1 MSNTIFTRGK
11 LNEVFFKYGVW
22 SNQNK
27 RHRFVHAP
35 FDRVEI
41 DGETYL
47 NTRSIAAANGSS
59 GALIPY
65 IATVDAGDNEDCV
78 SERDFFFTE
87 LNPVTMEEC
96 QMGDWVGRGED
107 WVGVHQFR
115 FI

>member
-41 DGETYL
+41 DGAMFL
-47 NTRSIAAANGSS
+47 NTRYIAAGS
-59 GALIPY
+59 GLNVAIPE
-65 IATVDAGDNEDCV
+65 IATVDAENGEDIV
-78 SERDFFFTE
+78 SSRDLFFTE
-87 LNPVTMEEC
+87 LNPITMEAQ
-96 QMGDWVGRGED
+96 QMGDFAGRGED
-107 WVGVHQFR
+107 WTGVHQFN

>member
-22 SNQNK
+22 SNISK

-41 DGETYL
+41 DGEVYL
-47 NTRSIAAANGSS
+47 NTRCMKAANGLT
-59 GALIPY
+59 AVVPY
-65 IATVDAGDNEDCV
+65 ISTVDAGDNEDCIC
-78 SERDFFFTE
+78 SRDMFFTE
-87 LNPVTMEEC
+87 LNPITMEEH
-96 QMGDWVGRGED
+96 QMGDWAGRGED
-107 WVGVHQFR
+107 WIGMHKLG

>member
-1 MSNTIFTRGK
+1 MSDTIFTRGK

-22 SNQNK
+22 SNISK

-41 DGETYL
+41 DGKCYIT
-47 NTRSIAAANGSS
+47 TRCVKAANGLN
-59 GALIPY
+59 AAIPF
-65 IATVDAGDNEDCV
+65 IATIDAGDNEDAV
-78 SERDFFFTE
+78 SARDFWFTE
-87 LNPVTMEEC
+87 LNPITMEES